1 MKRAVI
7 VDDELKSIEVLK
19 AITENFIDNI
29 EICGTA
35 SDIKG
40 GIRIINETKPDIAFL
55 DIALKE
61 GDSFQILRQI
71 DNINFDVIFITAYD
85 EYTVKALKYSGI
97 NVLYKPIDIEEFEKT
112 VSKLGNS
119 KNQTGEAIEIAR
131 QLLQSKFT
139 KIPVTTEKG
148 LTFISPSQIDYI
160 EKYEKGSC
168 IHFND
173 FSTLETNKSFDDLTN
188 VLEGNYFIIASEN
201 FFINTENI
209 ELNRTQRTKI
219 LFQSGAEL
227 KLDIEEINR
236 ILKYFG

>member
-112 VSKLGNS
+112 ILKLSGNS
-119 KNQTGEAIEIAR
+119 KKTGQAIEIASH
-131 QLLQSKFT
+131 LLQSKFT
-139 KIPVTTEKG
+139 KIPITTNKG
-148 LTFISPSQIDYI
+148 LTFVSPSQIDYI
-160 EKYEKGSC
+160 VNKERGCC

-173 FSTLETNKSFDDLTN
+173 YTLLETDKSFVDLTN
-188 VLEGNYFIIASEN
+188 VLEDSNFKIATEN
-201 FFINTENI
+201 HYINFENI
-209 ELNRTQRTKI
+209 ELSKTKRGKLI
-219 LFQSGAEL
+219 FKSGTEL
-227 KLDIEEINR
+227 KLDSDEINR
-236 ILKYFG
+236 ILKSMT